1 MFNKISLSYLT
12 IVLTLGMTTS
22 AAHAQ
27 ESPIEIQ
34 AMRCSALTLI
44 HSSLNVPSP
53 EFGQVMG
60 ELVGFFA
67 QIHVVQKSIRTKTRI
82 ATNDLRA
89 KRDAMVAELS
99 KGWPGNKAAMIREAG
114 ICNTW
119 RAEFFAKLNE
129 KSGEKELQAAFANVS
144 APPTTITKA
153 ETDKWTKLTPQAF
166 AGWAEMK
173 VSPAAPAAPATPAAK
188 K

>member
-12 IVLTLGMTTS
+12 IMLTLGMTAS

-44 HSSLNVPSP
+44 HSSLTVPSP
-53 EFGQVMG
+53 QFGQVMG
-60 ELVGFFA
+60 ELVGFFT
-67 QIHVVQKSIRTKTRI
+67 QIHAVQKGIRTKTRI
-82 ATNDLRA
+82 ASNELQAR
-89 KRDAMVAELS
+89 RDALVAELS
-99 KGWPGNKAAMIREAG
+99 RGWPGNKAAMIREAG
-114 ICNTW
+114 ICNIW

-129 KSGEKELQAAFANVS
+129 KSGEKELQAAFVNIS

-173 VSPAAPAAPATPAAK
+173 VAPVTPAAPAAK